1 MKDKLGRNFA
11 ALFTA
16 SAVSNLGDGIGVV
29 AWPWLASLLTRD
41 PLAIAFVATA
51 LRLPWLLFA
60 LPSGVITDRVDRRKL
75 VVAMDLTRFALL
87 TGLAA
92 ALWFSDPTDGTPGTG
107 LPSNPLYW
115 ILLVSALAVG
125 FAEVL
130 RDNAAQTL
138 MPAIVPASRLE
149 AANGRL
155 WSVEVMM
162 NSLIGP
168 PLAGLVLTVA
178 VPLAFAFNGMG
189 FAIAAALVMSIPGHF
204 RPTRAEPKH
213 WVTEMRE
220 GAAFLWRNPML
231 RDLAIGLG
239 VLNAAYLMMQI
250 AMILYSQEVL
260 GLSSTQYGLL
270 LTAGAF
276 GGILGGVLAER
287 VVRVIGTGMALRLT
301 LVAALLQ
308 AVVMASI
315 PHAAPIWGAILLAEF
330 TGMIWNTVTVTL
342 RQRLV
347 PQHLLGRVNSVY
359 RFFAWGTMP
368 LGLVVSG
375 LSVKLAEP
383 YLPRAMAL
391 TTPFI
396 IAAIILL
403 LLVVL
408 MWKRLSTT
416 AIEGA
421 RFE

>member
-87 TGLAA
+87 TGLAV
-92 ALWFSDPTDGTPGTG
+92 ALWFSGPTDGTPGTG
-107 LPSNPLYW
+107 LPSSPLYW

-168 PLAGLVLTVA
+168 PLAGLVLTIA

-189 FAIAAALVMSIPGHF
+189 FAIAAMLVISIHGNF

-220 GAAFLWRNPML
+220 GAAFLWRNPLL

-250 AMILYSQEVL
+250 ALILYSQEVL

-287 VVRVIGTGMALRLT
+287 VVRLIGTGMALRLT

-347 PQHLLGRVNSVY
+347 TLHLLGRVNSVY

-375 LSVKLAEP
+375 FSVKLAEP
-383 YLPRAMAL
+383 HMPRDMAL
-391 TTPFI
+391 ATPFI

>member
-51 LRLPWLLFA
+51 LRLPWFLFA
-60 LPSGVITDRVDRRKL
+60 LPSGVITDRIDRRKL
-75 VVAMDLTRFALL
+75 VVAMDLARFALL

-92 ALWFSDPTDGTPGTG
+92 SLWLSGSANGTPGTG
-107 LPSNPLYW
+107 WPSHPLYW
-115 ILLVSALAVG
+115 ILLISALAVG

-189 FAIAAALVMSIPGHF
+189 FAIAAALVMSIPGNF

-220 GAAFLWRNPML
+220 GAAFLWRNPLL

-287 VVRVIGTGMALRLT
+287 VVRLIGTGMALRLT
-301 LVAALLQ
+301 LVTALLQ

-315 PHAAPIWGAILLAEF
+315 PHAAPIWGAILMAEF
-330 TGMIWNTVTVTL
+330 TGMVWNTVTVTL

-383 YLPRAMAL
+383 HMPRAMAL

-408 MWKRLSTT
+408 MWKRLSTQ

>member
-51 LRLPWLLFA
+51 LRLPWFLFA

-87 TGLAA
+87 MGLAV
-92 ALWFSDPTDGTPGTG
+92 ALWFSSSANGTPGTG
-107 LPSNPLYW
+107 LPSHPLYW
-115 ILLVSALAVG
+115 ILLISALAVG

-189 FAIAAALVMSIPGHF
+189 FAIAAALVMSIPGNF
-204 RPTRAEPKH
+204 RPPRAEPKH

-220 GAAFLWRNPML
+220 GAAFLWRNPLL

-250 AMILYSQEVL
+250 ALILYSQEVL

-287 VVRVIGTGMALRLT
+287 VVRLTGTGMALRLT
-301 LVAALLQ
+301 LVTALLQ
-308 AVVMASI
+308 ALVMASI
-315 PHAAPIWGAILLAEF
+315 PHAAPIWGAILMAEF
-330 TGMIWNTVTVTL
+330 TGMVWNTVTVTL

-383 YLPRAMAL
+383 YMPRAMAL